1 MATVKTAIS
10 LQEPLFKKVEAVAS
24 TLSISR
30 SRFFALAA
38 EAFIKEYENRQLL
51 EQINAAYED
60 GPDPEEQELRRR
72 WRRKHRQLAE
82 GEWYPQGM
90 I

>member
-10 LQEPLFKKVEAVAS
+10 LQEPLFKKVEALAH

-30 SRFFALAA
+30 SRFFVLAA

-60 GPDPEEQELRRR
+60 QPDPEEQEIRRQ

-82 GEWYPQGM
+82 GEW
-90 I
+90 

>member
-1 MATVKTAIS
+1 MATVKTTIS
-10 LQEPLFKKVEAVAS
+10 LQEPLFQKVEALTNV
-24 TLSISR
+24 LSISR

-60 GPDPEEQELRRR
+60 QPDPEEQEIRHR

-82 GEWYPQGM
+82 GEW
-90 I
+90 

>member
-10 LQEPLFKKVEAVAS
+10 LQEPLFKKVEALAS

-38 EAFIKEYENRQLL
+38 LDEEHETRQLL

-60 GPDPEEQELRRR
+60 GPDPEEQEIRRR
-72 WRRKHRQLAE
+72 WRHKHRRLAE
-82 GEWYPQGM
+82 GEW
-90 I
+90 

>member
-10 LQEPLFKKVEAVAS
+10 LQEPLFKKVEALAS

-38 EAFIKEYENRQLL
+38 LDEEHETRQLL

-60 GPDPEEQELRRR
+60 GPDPEEQEIRRR
-72 WRRKHRQLAE
+72 WRRKHRELAE
-82 GEWYPQGM
+82 GEW
-90 I
+90 

>member
-10 LQEPLFKKVEAVAS
+10 LQEPLFKKVEALAS

-38 EAFIKEYENRQLL
+38 LDEEHETRQLL

-60 GPDPEEQELRRR
+60 GADPEEQEIRRR
-72 WRRKHRQLAE
+72 WRHKHRRLAE
-82 GEWYPQGM
+82 GEW
-90 I
+90 

>member
-10 LQEPLFKKVEAVAS
+10 LQEPLFKKVEALAN

-38 EAFIKEYENRQLL
+38 EAFIKEHETRQLL

-60 GPDPEEQELRRR
+60 GPDPEEQEIRRR
-72 WRRKHRQLAE
+72 WRHRHRRLAE
-82 GEWYPQGM
+82 GEW
-90 I
+90 

>member
-10 LQEPLFKKVEAVAS
+10 LQEPLFKKVEAVAN

-30 SRFFALAA
+30 SHFFALAA

-60 GPDPEEQELRRR
+60 EAEPEEREIRRR

-82 GEWYPQGM
+82 GEWHP
-90 I
+90 

>member
-10 LQEPLFKKVEAVAS
+10 LQEPLFKKVEALAS

-38 EAFIKEYENRQLL
+38 LDEEHETRQLL

-60 GPDPEEQELRRR
+60 GPEPEEQEIRRR
-72 WRRKHRQLAE
+72 WRDKHRRLAE
-82 GEWYPQGM
+82 GEW
-90 I
+90 

>member
-1 MATVKTAIS
+1 MGTVKTAIS
-10 LQEPLFKKVEAVAS
+10 LQEPLFKKVEAVAD

-38 EAFIKEYENRQLL
+38 EAFIKEHENHQLL

-60 GPDPEEQELRRR
+60 EPDTKEQEIRRR
-72 WRRKHRQLAE
+72 WRRKQRQAAE
-82 GEWYPQGM
+82 GEW
-90 I
+90 